1 MKFVIQRVKEASVK
15 VSGETVGSI
24 NKGLLVL
31 IGLTHTDKESDIQ
44 FAANKLLNL
53 RLWDD
58 TNGNRWKESVKS
70 LNLEILL
77 VSQFTLYSILKGNKP
92 DFHNALDPEPALRMY
107 EKFVETLKKNY
118 SGNIQCGKFGAMMEV
133 SLINDGPVTINW
145 EYPETKNET
154 SASNSASGGEK
165 IDKKEVKN
173 KSNKHSKLNSK
184 NENTEIDLPITD
196 EELKKFEDKKLDEIN
211 LNCDKKI

>member
-31 IGLTHTDKESDIQ
+31 IGLTHTDKQSDIQ

-58 TNGNRWKESVKS
+58 NNGNRWKESVKS

-92 DFHNALDPEPALRMY
+92 DFHNALDPDPALKMY
-107 EKFVETLKKNY
+107 EKFVECLKKNY
-118 SGNIQCGKFGAMMEV
+118 FEKNIQCGKFGAMMEV
-133 SLINDGPVTINW
+133 SLVNDGPVTINW
-145 EYPETKNET
+145 EYPE
-154 SASNSASGGEK
+154 
-165 IDKKEVKN
+165 I
-173 KSNKHSKLNSK
+173 K
-184 NENTEIDLPITD
+184 NENLPSRPKCENGKKDKQNENKGNGTFPITED
-196 EELKKFEDKKLDEIN
+196 ELKKFEEKQIEEIN
-211 LNCDKKI
+211 LNTDKKI